1 MKLTTNFGQLRLPKL
16 TVPNSTKQ
24 FVFHEINI
32 NYTLKELLKLPLK
45 STLDVINIDNK
56 LLRLSA
62 LAIAPSLTHIFNL
75 SLYHCFVPNDWKIA
89 RITPIFKKKG
99 SKDDPNNYR
108 PISVVSSIAK
118 ILEKHVK
125 LELMN
130 HMTENKLLATSQSAY
145 IKNHSTETALLYLVD
160 NCMSNI
166 NNGEINL
173 LCSLD
178 LSKGFDVLNH
188 NILLHKLFQYNIL
201 SSELKWFESYLSNR
215 TQFVRIDKNTS
226 NSKKIDIGVPQG
238 TVLGPIL
245 FLIYINDLEKNIHN
259 GKIVKYADD
268 TNLISSGKTL
278 DEAKSNMLLCLQ
290 AALSWFHENRLV
302 VNTNKSTLMPITTS
316 YNTKYVCSNISLQVN
331 NQHFVSCDSTKLLG
345 IFIDHNLNFKCHI
358 DYLVKKTSPKIGILH
373 RLRHFLPPEILSIVY
388 RTTIQPLFDYCLT
401 VWGNS
406 SKQNIRTI
414 QKLQNRS
421 ARAVLGDF
429 DFNSSVTQMLKNL
442 KWFTV
447 ENRFIYFTC
456 IMIYKCLNN
465 LAPNYLVN
473 LFKYVSE
480 THSYV
485 TRNVTDDYLA
495 LPAVSTSLYKHS
507 LSYNGATLWNSLPS
521 EIRHSLSLKQFK
533 SMISFYLNS

>member
-1 MKLTTNFGQLRLPKL
+1 MKLTTNFGQLELPKL
-16 TVPNSTKQ
+16 TVPNCTKQ

-108 PISVVSSIAK
+108 PISVVSTIAK

-130 HMTENKLLATSQSAY
+130 HMTKNKLLASSQSAY
-145 IKNHSTETALLYLVD
+145 IKNHSTENALLYLVD

-173 LCSLD
+173 LCRINL
-178 LSKGFDVLNH
+178 LKEFDVLNH
-188 NILLHKLFQYNIL
+188 NILLRKLFQYNI
-201 SSELKWFESYLSNR
+201 SFYELQRFESYLSNR

-226 NSKKIDIGVPQG
+226 NSKSIDIGGPQG
-238 TVLGPIL
+238 IVLGPIL

-278 DEAKSNMLLCLQ
+278 DE
-290 AALSWFHENRLV
+290 V
-302 VNTNKSTLMPITTS
+302 
-316 YNTKYVCSNISLQVN
+316 
-331 NQHFVSCDSTKLLG
+331 QHV
-345 IFIDHNLNFKCHI
+345 
-358 DYLVKKTSPKIGILH
+358 
-373 RLRHFLPPEILSIVY
+373 
-388 RTTIQPLFDYCLT
+388 
-401 VWGNS
+401 
-406 SKQNIRTI
+406 
-414 QKLQNRS
+414 
-421 ARAVLGDF
+421 
-429 DFNSSVTQMLKNL
+429 
-442 KWFTV
+442 
-447 ENRFIYFTC
+447 
-456 IMIYKCLNN
+456 IM
-465 LAPNYLVN
+465 
-473 LFKYVSE
+473 
-480 THSYV
+480 
-485 TRNVTDDYLA
+485 
-495 LPAVSTSLYKHS
+495 STSC
-507 LSYNGATLWNSLPS
+507 TLLVS
-521 EIRHSLSLKQFK
+521 
-533 SMISFYLNS
+533 